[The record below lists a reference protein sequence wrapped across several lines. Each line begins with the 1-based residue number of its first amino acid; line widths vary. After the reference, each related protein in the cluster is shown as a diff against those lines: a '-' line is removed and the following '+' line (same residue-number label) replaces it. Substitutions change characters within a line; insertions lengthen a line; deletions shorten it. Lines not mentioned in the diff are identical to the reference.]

1 MDFMTAVKTCIG
13 KYATFQGRASR
24 SEYWY
29 FTLFMLILNLISGVI
44 AGASLGVL
52 AVLPLVLTIALFVP
66 ALAVSVRRLH
76 DLDKSGWWVLII
88 LIPLIGGLILLFWA
102 CKRGTEGQNMYGSD
116 PLWTALIPA
125 P

>member
-1 MDFMTAVKTCIG
+1 MTAVKTCIG